1 MSGFLPPYLYW
12 GTLLE
17 GSGSEV
23 RSAKGDPYFMVTSS
37 ISVEDP
43 DSCYVGG
50 TVLEQFSRGRGSNTY
65 KCWNKAYFNIPN

>member
-1 MSGFLPPYLYW
+1 MLPWLRIA
-12 GTLLE
+12 LLE

-23 RSAKGDPYFMVTSS
+23 RSTKGDPYFMVTSS

-50 TVLEQFSRGRGSNTY
+50 TVLEQFSRGRG
-65 KCWNKAYFNIPN
+65 F